1 MESKPY
7 FNSILEGRGVLNEA
21 VRERRFSDAV
31 LGALAMTEVQMN
43 AIFQLAL
50 GITDVKTDKR
60 LMIVNDLGIQF
71 GEKLRFVRETG
82 AITEEEYMRIDKL
95 NRYRNQLLHVKKGKV
110 AWFFTMNET
119 EKGEVIASAWDSASS
134 TFSALIRL
142 TEAYRAALGL
152 KLLSPLPSTVNSE

>member
-1 MESKPY
+1 MKR
-7 FNSILEGRGVLNEA
+7 NLTNW
-21 VRERRFSDAV
+21 AV
-31 LGALAMTEVQMN
+31 LAATGAIMGLLLSGCAWS
-43 AIFQLAL
+43 I
-50 GITDVKTDKR
+50 GSDKAHTAVLEPTR
-60 LMIVNDLGIQF
+60 GQELIDLQ
-71 GEKLRFVRETG
+71 KAKDQG